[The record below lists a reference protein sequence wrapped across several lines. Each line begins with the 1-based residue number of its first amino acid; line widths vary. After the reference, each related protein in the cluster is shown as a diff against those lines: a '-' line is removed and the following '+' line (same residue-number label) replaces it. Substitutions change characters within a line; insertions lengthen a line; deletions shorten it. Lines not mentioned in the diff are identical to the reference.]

1 MRISPK
7 ESSVNTTFIESSLEK
22 VWWSIATPEGMNSYL
37 TYTAETTG
45 LVEEPKVGDEYTLCY
60 GDIINNSK
68 VVECE
73 PLKIFTLLDSYESI
87 APDGSVDKFYVKTRF
102 HLEVVGTFVKIQLA
116 VVGFK
121 EDTHGQWFRECLE
134 MGWRRSLM
142 NLKSVLELG
151 MDLRTEMFSYPRL
164 GIVNCTVNEEQ
175 STASKVPAGEG
186 NFLLEVFPNSPAF
199 EAGLKKGDVI
209 VALDGVG
216 TPTYE
221 EFVKVISSYYS
232 KETDVSISYY
242 REGQEFTTIAKLS
255 IEDIFTGLVKLEGT
269 SFDEVKT
276 KREKLARQR
285 SASGSLWENK

>member
-7 ESSVNTTFIESSLEK
+7 DSSVNTTFIESSLEE

-45 LVEEPKVGDEYTLCY
+45 LVDEPKVGDEYTLCY

-73 PLKIFTLLDSYESI
+73 KLKIFTLLDSYESI

-102 HLEVVGTFVKIQLA
+102 QLEEVGNFVKIQLV
-116 VVGFK
+116 VVGFE

-175 STASKVPAGEG
+175 SIDSKVPAGEG

-199 EAGLKKGDVI
+199 EAGLRKGDVI
-209 VALDGVG
+209 VALDGVE
-216 TPTYE
+216 TPTYK
-221 EFVKVISSYYS
+221 EFVKVISSYYL
-232 KETDVSISYY
+232 KETDVSISYH
-242 REGQEFTTIAKLS
+242 REGQELTTIAKLS
-255 IEDIFTGLVKLEGT
+255 IEDIFTGLVELEGT